1 MFSPT
6 YDAMTRVIRLR
17 LQQQSEPAAVD
28 AAVVA
33 DDRQVAGALL
43 QQRLDEEPGDPG
55 QAEAADRQA
64 GAVGDVGDRFV
75 RRVATILFKVIAA
88 PGVR

>member
-17 LQQQSEPAAVD
+17 LQQQSQPGAVD

-33 DDRQVAGALL
+33 DDRQVAGTLL
-43 QQRLDEEPGDPG
+43 QQRIDEKPGDAG
-55 QAEAADRQA
+55 QSEAADRQA
-64 GAVGDVGDRFV
+64 GAVGDVGRPLL
-75 RRVATILFKVIAA
+75 RAMATILFKVIAA